1 MFLLVSKLSS
11 SSPRRI
17 NHFYRLIAGVYARSH
32 VARRRI
38 LIDNVDVL
46 QVSIDFSDEEYGQK
60 SVSVM
65 LDGQETELEIIDHPA
80 AEMSV
85 SEMRYFHLCS

>member
-1 MFLLVSKLSS
+1 MSFVLLISLY
-11 SSPRRI
+11 I
-17 NHFYRLIAGVYARSH
+17 
-32 VARRRI
+32 
-38 LIDNVDVL
+38 
-46 QVSIDFSDEEYGQK
+46 DEEYGQK

-85 SEMRYFHLCS
+85 SYYYCVR